1 MKLVFSALALAV
13 VLGSAGTA
21 LAAHHKNPADPKNSS
36 DQTDPRMAYKFQGS
50 NHDSWCDNSADCN
63 GWSKWLTEVQ
73 EGKRKIEPLV
83 K

>member
-1 MKLVFSALALAV
+1 MNRKLAFTALALAV

-21 LAAHHKNPADPKNSS
+21 LAAHHKNAAPAAPI
-36 DQTDPRMAYKFQGS
+36 DPRMDYKWQGS
-50 NHDSWCDNSADCN
+50 NHGTWCDDSADCN

-73 EGKRKIEPLV
+73 QGKMKIAPLI